1 RGPPRHAHCY
11 AGDRSECSSVRSPRG
26 RRRCGCACDILCRT
40 DSVPV
45 AGHRYLRSMSFESST
60 TASGEETARTA
71 QDGDAAAMDTSVRP
85 QDDLFRHVN
94 GTSLAT
100 PEIPADRRPD
110 GTFHQLHAQAE
121 KDVRVLITE
130 AAEVPADDAAG
141 AEAAQ
146 IAAVY
151 AAFMDTERIE
161 TLGTEPLSLD
171 LDLITAA

>member
-1 RGPPRHAHCY
+1 
-11 AGDRSECSSVRSPRG
+11 GDRSECSSVRSPRG

-45 AGHRYLRSMSFESST
+45 AGHRYLRGMSFESST
-60 TASGEETARTA
+60 TASREETARTA
-71 QDGDAAAMDTSVRP
+71 QHGDAAAVETSVRP
-85 QDDLFRHVN
+85 PADLFPHVN
-94 GTSLAT
+94 VPGLA
-100 PEIPADRRPD
+100 PHDIPADGGRD
-110 GTFHQLHAQAE
+110 GTFHQLHDQAE

-151 AAFMDTERIE
+151 AAFMDTE
-161 TLGTEPLSLD
+161 
-171 LDLITAA
+171 